1 MSTSKLYFMEIRYV
15 NEIRQITD
23 EKKQQNEDKILRCF
37 TAGELGDNFW
47 NIQRKLTDSALDR
60 SQI

>member
-1 MSTSKLYFMEIRYV
+1 MEIRYV

-23 EKKQQNEDKILRCF
+23 EKKQQNKDKILRCF

-47 NIQRKLTDSALDR
+47 NIQRKLTDSALDKN
-60 SQI
+60 QT